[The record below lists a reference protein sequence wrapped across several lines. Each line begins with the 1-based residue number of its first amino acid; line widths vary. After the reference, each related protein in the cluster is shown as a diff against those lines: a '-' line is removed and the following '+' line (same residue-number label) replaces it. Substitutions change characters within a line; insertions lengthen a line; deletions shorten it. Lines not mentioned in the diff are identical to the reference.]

1 MKRKLSIRVAIVFVA
16 GLTIATLSFA
26 QMGMGQGW
34 ERGSRYAMMYN
45 PQTVETLAGEVTRV
59 DKFTP
64 MHGMS
69 TGIHLMVK
77 TNKETISVHLGP
89 ARYIESQD
97 VRFEPGDKVEVTG
110 SRITFEGQPAVI
122 AAVVKKG
129 DHVLKLRDD
138 KGLPAWSGWR
148 RPR

>member
-97 VRFEPGDKVEVTG
+97 VRFEPG
-110 SRITFEGQPAVI
+110 
-122 AAVVKKG
+122 
-129 DHVLKLRDD
+129 
-138 KGLPAWSGWR
+138 
-148 RPR
+148 